1 MKVDFNNMRLQL
13 ARAFNNLTSKLNAL
27 QSDIDEPHYVQK
39 EHLQKIAEA
48 ATDLQNY
55 IGGLLCVYDCSV
67 KKFYVCVLLVYQQT
81 NLGATQNH
89 ALSATCLHFVD
100 NLQKFLF

>member
-13 ARAFNNLTSKLNAL
+13 ARAFNNLTSELNAL

-39 EHLQKIAEA
+39 EHLLKIADA

-55 IGGLLCVYDCSV
+55 IGGLLCVHVPGDEDFSDV
-67 KKFYVCVLLVYQQT
+67 SNKIK
-81 NLGATQNH
+81 
-89 ALSATCLHFVD
+89 
-100 NLQKFLF
+100 LFPFEVNKWW